1 MAEVRG
7 KGYRVIVED
16 SAQLPKWSRESRI
29 LRVGKQ
35 WLEADARFSLFGERM
50 AGLLLPS
57 IEYDEEL
64 SRLVEAYRIRVMAEQ
79 AADLQARIGRLA
91 SQVRVRP
98 SYFPYSRARLLWH
111 DLGCLIRDGLEPSTL
126 DGEYSPLASR
136 IGSLEDGLV
145 ALAPRKYREVLRVE
159 ASKWRIRAAGLLT
172 SIARRLAGELHL
184 CEAGAVGDPVDPS
197 PLVMAPEGDYFHE
210 CPKPEGMAS
219 RYTGGEASC
228 RRTQWTASTLVCEG
242 PSGRVAVKE
251 YTRMIVKWLP
261 ASIAGGGIARYMI
274 RPKARLANE
283 YKYLRLLR
291 DVLPTPR
298 ILGFCGQYFQSMMAR
313 SFLEGRPVLGSQ
325 EPMDWR
331 LSGRALARI
340 HLSGYVLGDANP
352 GNFIASG
359 RGEAGIID
367 AEQARRFNPRRGAWD
382 LVVYT
387 YYALFFN
394 APEDLV
400 AEGLRSYTGYLA
412 ERDPHIMREIEGNLR
427 DPQLWG
433 PLLLAVNVY
442 QKTRRILDDVFGL
455 S

>member
-1 MAEVRG
+1 MAEIRG

-16 SAQLPKWSRESRI
+16 SAQLPKWSRESRV

-35 WLEADARFSLFGERM
+35 WFEADARFSLLGERI

-57 IEYDEEL
+57 IEYDEEV
-64 SRLVEAYRIRVMAEQ
+64 SDLVEAYSLRVMAEQ
-79 AADLQARIGRLA
+79 AADLQARIGKLV
-91 SQVRVRP
+91 SQVKVRP

-111 DLGCLIRDGLEPSTL
+111 DLGCLVRSGLEPSTL
-126 DGEYSPLASR
+126 DTEYRHLASR
-136 IGSLEDGLV
+136 IGRLEDGLV

-159 ASKWRIRAAGLLT
+159 SSKWRIRAAGLLT

-184 CEAGAVGDPVDPS
+184 CDVSSVGDPVDPS
-197 PLVMAPEGDYFHE
+197 PLVATPEGDYFHE
-210 CPKPEGMAS
+210 CPRPEEMAS
-219 RYTGGEASC
+219 HYTGGEARC
-228 RRTQWTASTLVCEG
+228 KRTQWTASTLVCEG

-251 YTRMIVKWLP
+251 YTRMLVKWLP
-261 ASIAGGGIARYMI
+261 ASIAGGGIARYLI

-291 DVLPTPR
+291 SVIPTPR
-298 ILGFCGQYFQSMMAR
+298 ILGICGQYFQAMMAR
-313 SFLEGRPVLGSQ
+313 SFLEGRPVLGSK
-325 EPMDWR
+325 EPMDWEA
-331 LSGRALARI
+331 SGLALARI

-352 GNFIASG
+352 GNFIATNK
-359 RGEAGIID
+359 GEAGIID
-367 AEQARRFNPRRGAWD
+367 AEQARRFNSRRGAWD

-400 AEGLRSYTGYLA
+400 AEGVRAYAGYLA
-412 ERDPHIMREIEGNLR
+412 ERDPHTMREIGGNLR

-433 PLLLAVNVY
+433 PLLLGVNVY
-442 QKTRRILDDVFGL
+442 QKTRRILDDAFRL

>member
-1 MAEVRG
+1 MAEIRG
-7 KGYRVIVED
+7 KGYRVIIED
-16 SAQLPKWSRESRI
+16 STQLPKWNREARV
-29 LRVGKQ
+29 LHVGKQ
-35 WLEADARFSLFGERM
+35 WFEADARLSLFGERI

-57 IEYDEEL
+57 IDYDEEL
-64 SRLVEAYRIRVMAEQ
+64 AELVEAYRLRVMAEQ
-79 AADLQARIGRLA
+79 AADLQARIGKLI

-111 DLGCLIRDGLEPSTL
+111 DLGCLVREGLEPSIL
-126 DGEYSPLASR
+126 DNEYSTLASR

-159 ASKWRIRAAGLLT
+159 ASKWRIKAAGLLT

-184 CEAGAVGDPVDPS
+184 CDPATAGDPVDPS
-197 PLVMAPEGDYFHE
+197 PLVATPEGDYFHE

-219 RYTGGEASC
+219 RYTGGEARC
-228 RRTQWTASTLVCEG
+228 KRTQWTASTLVCEG
-242 PSGRVAVKE
+242 PSGRIAVKE
-251 YTRMIVKWLP
+251 YTRMLVKWLP
-261 ASIAGGGIARYMI
+261 ASIAGGGIARYLI

-291 DVLPTPR
+291 NIIPTPR
-298 ILGFCGQYFQSMMAR
+298 ILGFCGQYFQAMMAR

-325 EPMDWR
+325 EPVDWIA
-331 LSGRALARI
+331 SGKALARI

-352 GNFIASG
+352 GNFIASDS
-359 RGEAGIID
+359 GEAGIID

-400 AEGLRSYTGYLA
+400 AEGVRGYAGYLA
-412 ERDPHIMREIEGNLR
+412 ERDPRIMREIGGNLR

-442 QKTRRILDDVFGL
+442 QKTRRILGEVFGL